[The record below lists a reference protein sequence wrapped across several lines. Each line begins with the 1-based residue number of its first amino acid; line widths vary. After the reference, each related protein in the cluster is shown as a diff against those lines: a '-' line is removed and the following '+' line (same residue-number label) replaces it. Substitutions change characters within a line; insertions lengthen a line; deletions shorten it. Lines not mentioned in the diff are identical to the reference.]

1 MALDTRS
8 PGSSR
13 QKMKLC
19 LLVLNEGHVTLH
31 VITEG
36 VGDITKTSH
45 HDTWRHFY
53 DIQYIVLLA
62 NLKTMKFVIKSAAFR
77 FCNHYENFKVFS
89 WYSHYHNTCILYI
102 DITYH
107 DINIISIYY
116 SPVLDHSHTI
126 FFYYFFLWCLVLGCP
141 VFSHSV
147 MKLFTQVICHLHLL
161 CDTLLLRVSC
171 VHIISRYFS
180 TDKTAWKMINKL
192 SKLLPN
198 YSMQ

>member
-89 WYSHYHNTCILYI
+89 RYSHYHNTCILYI

-116 SPVLDHSHTI
+116 SPVLDHSHTFFI
-126 FFYYFFLWCLVLGCP
+126 YLFFYGVWFWAVLFSAIQWWNCSLKSFVISTCCVTLSCCVYP
-141 VFSHSV
+141 VFI
-147 MKLFTQVICHLHLL
+147 LFLDIS
-161 CDTLLLRVSC
+161 LRIRQ
-171 VHIISRYFS
+171 HER
-180 TDKTAWKMINKL
+180 W
-192 SKLLPN
+192 
-198 YSMQ
+198 